1 MIRPLEVLPSH
12 YLPTEH
18 KDKYIKTKDIIKLF
32 QQVKKDGT
40 SAMNVALALDLI
52 EREALTWDEYK
63 EINNGK

>member
-1 MIRPLEVLPSH
+1 MEVLPSH

-18 KDKYIKTKDIIKLF
+18 KDKYINTKDIIKLF
-32 QQVKKDGT
+32 QQVKKDGY

-63 EINNGK
+63 EINNG